1 MTDPNPAVS
10 PSKDLTPKP
19 STGKPLIDTGSGYQQ
34 RDQDIVDYQLW
45 KLSTPQ
51 MDFLLRG
58 QRPQRLEQGQYIAH
72 LGAAFTFG
80 RFVPQPYPAL
90 LSAALNLD
98 ALNLGFAGIGP
109 AFFNDPRHS
118 GLIDWINRAKFATIL
133 VFSGRS
139 QATSRFPTAPY
150 SQEQYILENGKVVPA
165 DFAYQQL
172 LNHESPETLALL
184 VEETRSRYLE
194 EFSRLLD
201 QITVPKVLVW
211 FAKRKPDYQESYQSL
226 FKLFSN
232 FPHLVNRPMMDQL
245 SAQCDVYVEYSGT
258 VGMPQ
263 PLISRWTGEATT
275 ITRPRDYQQG
285 KIQLANSTLTHN
297 GYYPSP
303 EMHQAVTQLL
313 IPKCQAFL

>member
-1 MTDPNPAVS
+1 MTEPKLTAFQPEDSSSPDP
-10 PSKDLTPKP
+10 
-19 STGKPLIDTGSGYQQ
+19 KPLIDTGSGYQQ
-34 RDQDIVDYQLW
+34 RDQEIVDYQLW
-45 KLSTPQ
+45 KFSTPQ
-51 MDFLLRG
+51 SDFLLRG
-58 QRPQRLEQGQYIAH
+58 SRPQKLKQGQYIAH

-80 RFVPQPYPAL
+80 RFVSHPYPFL
-90 LSAALNLD
+90 LSEALNLE

-109 AFFNDPRHS
+109 SFFNDPQHS
-118 GLIDWINRAKFATIL
+118 GLMDWVNRSKLATIL

-139 QATSRFPTAPY
+139 QATSRFPTTRY

-165 DFAYQQL
+165 DFAYQQV
-172 LNHESPETLALL
+172 LNQESPETLALL
-184 VEETRSRYLE
+184 IQEARSRYLE

-201 QITVPKVLVW
+201 QITVPKILVW
-211 FAKRKPDYQESYQSL
+211 LSKRKPDYQESSQSL

-232 FPHLVNRPMMDQL
+232 FPHLVNRGMIDQL
-245 SAQCDVYVEYSGT
+245 SAQCDASVEYSGT
-258 VGMPQ
+258 DGLPQ
-263 PLISRWTGEATT
+263 PLISRWTGEATS
-275 ITRPRDYQQG
+275 IIRPRDYLQG